1 MVEIFIS
8 TDVESD
14 GPVPGVYSMLSFGSV
29 AMLANKEILSTFSAN
44 LETLPGARQDP
55 DTIQWWQGQKEAWD
69 ACRQDLQDP
78 EKAMLS
84 YVNWLDNLGGRPVFL
99 AYPASFDFNYIYW
112 YLMKFVGRSPF
123 EYMALDIKSYA
134 MAVLKRPFYDVTKS
148 NMPKEWFDQS
158 KKSHIA
164 LEDAIEQGLLFCNI
178 LKENIKSR

>member
-14 GPVPGVYSMLSFGSV
+14 GPIPGVYSMLSFGSA
-29 AMLANKEILSTFSAN
+29 AMLANKEIISTFSAN
-44 LETLPGARQDP
+44 LETLPGASQDS
-55 DTIQWWQGQKEAWD
+55 DTMHWWQGQKDAWD
-69 ACRQDLQDP
+69 ACRKDLQNP
-78 EKAMLS
+78 EQAMLS

-134 MAVLKRPFYDVTKS
+134 MAVLKKPFYDVTKS
-148 NMPKEWFDQS
+148 NMPEEWFDQS

-164 LEDAIEQGLLFCNI
+164 LEDAIEQGQLFCNI
-178 LKENIKSR
+178 LRENIK